1 MSKAIELAKQLED
14 GHGWELQE
22 ETAAELRRLAEVA
35 LDREALARHCEKLE
49 ADNAALRERLDA
61 IYSTEPVAWINYSAL
76 TGNRRLD
83 FACESEI
90 ASTPLIP
97 LPEKP

>member
-1 MSKAIELAKQLED
+1 MNKAEKLASQSEALAADRLEMEGYEWCVDVDVQLRLD
-14 GHGWELQE
+14 
-22 ETAAELRRLAEVA
+22 AAELRRLSAE
-35 LDREALARHCEKLE
+35 
-49 ADNAALRERLDA
+49 NAELRARLDA

-83 FACESEI
+83 FGCESEI

-97 LPEKP
+97 LPEKS